1 MSKKMF
7 VDFFWI
13 AREQLERMEIL
24 IRKFLSLLDPDPDPL
39 VRGMDPRIRIHTKMW
54 WIRNT
59 AAKNICFVTTIIS
72 VTNFTVSGTGGH
84 FHIQAVPL
92 SPGFSAAPFSAP
104 FPAPDAR
111 PCKRMSDAIND
122 YASVPE

>member
-1 MSKKMF
+1 
-7 VDFFWI
+7 
-13 AREQLERMEIL
+13 
-24 IRKFLSLLDPDPDPL
+24 
-39 VRGMDPRIRIHTKMW
+39 MDPRIRIHIKMSY
-54 WIRNT
+54 IRNT
-59 AAKNICFVTTIIS
+59 AAKTTSFITAII
-72 VTNFTVSGTGGH
+72 SGTGGH

-92 SPGFSAAPFSAP
+92 SPGFSAAPFSAS

>member
-1 MSKKMF
+1 
-7 VDFFWI
+7 
-13 AREQLERMEIL
+13 
-24 IRKFLSLLDPDPDPL
+24 
-39 VRGMDPRIRIHTKMW
+39 MDPQHCCEKYL
-54 WIRNT
+54 
-59 AAKNICFVTTIIS
+59 FVTAIIS
-72 VTNFTVSGTGGH
+72 VVIPGTGGH